1 MSRNILDARDENEA
15 PEGYRYE
22 WVADTSWQL
31 LLEDE
36 NRRCRMKNCEAQ
48 AVAMLRRERRSK
60 SGFAWWAYCGQHL
73 YGRKIEDG
81 VVKFRR
87 LVPKGEGEAQ

>member
-1 MSRNILDARDENEA
+1 MSDEA

-22 WVADTSWQL
+22 WVADGGWRL
-31 LLEDE
+31 LSEHDD
-36 NRRCRMKNCEAQ
+36 RRCRMKKCKNQ
-48 AVAMLRRERRSK
+48 AIALLQRK
-60 SGFAWWAYCGQHL
+60 HGSGFSWWAYCGEHL

-87 LVPKGEGEAQ
+87 LVPIPETENADS